1 MYLPKHQYTI
11 KQLTSTEGRFQYED
25 GTPFTQFNYIELSS
39 GVKYDVPK
47 ADLSIGDFRRA
58 RKIISP
64 VELLDPRLDL
74 DMLKSFI
81 PTAPLGRVSIGRYFV
96 KHKVLNRFTEV
107 DYQTYTRLNTD
118 TPSHLEFGELVWH
131 IVGPKYD
138 INRLGMLQEGTVTK
152 NKRQVDQLQKK
163 IPGISSYLTNLELL
177 SDPNFKDQV
186 QTSSNIVKITLP
198 SPS

>member
-1 MYLPKHQYTI
+1 MYIPKHQYTI

-25 GTPFTQFNYIELSS
+25 GTPFTNFNYVELSN
-39 GVKYDVPK
+39 GLKYDVSK
-47 ADLSIGDFRRA
+47 SDLSVGDFRRA

-81 PTAPLGRVSIGRYFV
+81 PTAPIGKVSINRYFI
-96 KHKVLNRFTEV
+96 KHKVLNRITEV
-107 DYQTYTRLNTD
+107 DQETYTRFNTD

-131 IVGPKYD
+131 VIGPKYD
-138 INRLGMLQEGTVTK
+138 INKLGMLQEGTVTK
-152 NKRQVDQLQKK
+152 NKRQVDQLQK
-163 IPGISSYLTNLELL
+163 ILPGISTYLTNLEFL
-177 SDPNFKDQV
+177 SDPNFKDQL
-186 QTSSNIVKITLP
+186 QTSSNIIKITLP